1 MSLGSTIKTS
11 LVTATVAAGLVAS
24 ALPAEARGLRGAF
37 LPGLIGGLA
46 FGSILASAARAAP
59 ATNAYYADLP
69 AQVDEP
75 EYLDET
81 HQEPRIRR
89 LPREVPPERRLPQ
102 DYMGRS
108 VRASAQQIES
118 CRSELAST
126 SRPLGAVA
134 VAVRGAGP
142 EVRGRSGVLSI
153 PLDARI
159 EYARNGTKQVKQA
172 RVTCQIARD
181 GQVAA
186 FR

>member
-1 MSLGSTIKTS
+1 MSLGSTIKTR

-46 FGSILASAARAAP
+46 FGSIMASAARAAP
-59 ATNAYYADLP
+59 ATSAYYADVP

-75 EYLDET
+75 EYLEET
-81 HQEPRIRR
+81 DQEPRIRR
-89 LPREVPPERRLPQ
+89 LPREVLPERRLSYT
-102 DYMGRS
+102 DRS
-108 VRASAQQIES
+108 VSASAQQVES
-118 CRSELAST
+118 CRKELAST

-142 EVRGRSGVLSI
+142 EVRGRSGVMSI
-153 PLDARI
+153 PLNARI
-159 EYARNGTKQVKQA
+159 EYARNGTMQVKQA
-172 RVTCQIARD
+172 RVTCQITRD